1 MTTTVL
7 NSASAATSNVFEAI
21 GTTAT
26 AATKLITGLAV
37 SANTFERMMLD
48 MDQAHADRSVLHRS
62 TYRENL
68 LVEQGIAN
76 AKLKLETKRVLA
88 QDPELLATFNDQYAK
103 LEALFAPKEA

>member
-1 MTTTVL
+1 MTNVRTSATTAV
-7 NSASAATSNVFEAI
+7 ANVFDAI

-26 AATKLITGLAV
+26 AATKLVTGVATG
-37 SANTFERMMLD
+37 ADTFERMMLD
-48 MDQAHADRSVLHRS
+48 MDQSHADRSVLHRS

-76 AKLKLETKRVLA
+76 AKLKLETKRILG
-88 QDPELLATFNDQYAK
+88 QDPELLTNFNEQYAK